1 MRPREL
7 INPCHTTYM
16 FSTILALASVVSA
29 VLFVESISML
39 ANRLILCKTDLQIL
53 LKHGLER
60 STKST
65 ASRTYEDIGNLYIRT
80 TSYIR
85 R

>member
-1 MRPREL
+1 
-7 INPCHTTYM
+7 M
-16 FSTILALASVVSA
+16 FSTILALAFVVSA

-39 ANRLILCKTDLQIL
+39 ANRLILCKTDPQNL

-65 ASRTYEDIGNLYIRT
+65 ASRTHEDIGNLYILEPRVT
-80 TSYIR
+80 YADEASNEHFI
-85 R
+85 